1 MLQPNPATAPSHV
14 IRPSFRTYVQY
25 VRAAALPFLGLGAWG
40 FVRLIGRPHGFG
52 LIGLILLLTVPVY
65 LVVLLQIEFARIGW
79 SDHDMWKTGLLGK
92 RTVRRG
98 EIAGMAFRAVTPAL
112 SVTALD
118 QMVVY
123 GRNHRIL
130 FKMYCAYWT
139 LSDLRELEAAVS
151 PSDPDRFAV
160 PVSQRQF
167 NREFPT
173 GGSWVGRH
181 PSLVGVSVALVYIV
195 VMCVGIAWQEG

>member
-1 MLQPNPATAPSHV
+1 MLQPNSAKAPSHV
-14 IRPSFRTYVQY
+14 IRPSLRAYVQY
-25 VRAAALPFLGLGAWG
+25 VRAAAAPFVGLGAWG
-40 FVRLIGRPHGFG
+40 CIRLIGRPHGFG

-65 LVVLLQIEFARIGW
+65 LVVVLQIEFARIGW
-79 SDHDMWKTGLLGK
+79 SDDDMWKTGLLGK

-112 SVTALD
+112 SLTAVD

-130 FKMYCAYWT
+130 FKMYCAYWS

-151 PSDPDRFAV
+151 PSDADRFAV

-173 GGSWVGRH
+173 GGSWFGRH
-181 PSLVGVSVALVYIV
+181 PNLVGIAVALLYLV
-195 VMCVGIAWQEG
+195 VMGIGIAWQEG